1 MNDHRKGLRAS
12 SALILLSV
20 TACFGPVGCSGVR
33 SEPNVE
39 EGGLLESPTH
49 EADALR
55 REEERRQQQDRGGNG
70 GY

>member
-1 MNDHRKGLRAS
+1 MSDHPGWQRGAG
-12 SALILLSV
+12 ALLLLSV
-20 TACFGPVGCSGVR
+20 TACLGAAGCSEIDP
-33 SEPNVE
+33 EPNVG

-55 REEERRQQQDRGGNG
+55 REEERRQQQDRGGDG

>member
-1 MNDHRKGLRAS
+1 MRDHLGWQHSAG
-12 SALILLSV
+12 ALILLSA
-20 TACFGPVGCSGVR
+20 TACFRAAGCTEIDP
-33 SEPNVE
+33 EPSVE

-55 REEERRQQQDRGGNG
+55 REEERRQQQDRGGDG

>member
-1 MNDHRKGLRAS
+1 MNDRPEQLRAF
-12 SALILLSV
+12 SALILLSA
-20 TACFGPVGCSGVR
+20 TACFGAVGCEIR
-33 SEPNVE
+33 PEPNVE